1 MKPKQPLSHLETI
14 LQVPETALSP
24 EEIHSCDIL
33 MVFDGGESIKH
44 MSQNLRLV
52 QDPLTAYDRNTLV
65 ISHPLWIGPRLP
77 TEMFH
82 QLFH

>member
-24 EEIHSCDIL
+24 EEIKWC
-33 MVFDGGESIKH
+33 GIKH